1 VKFSKKPR
9 KGALTKEREMDD
21 KELRKMYRR
30 DAMDTSI
37 DAAISVYPELKK
49 LQSEVMAYAETRPL
63 GFTDEQMN
71 IYFNTHRSTYRARR
85 SELMHMGLIV
95 DSGVRQKMLNGRN
108 ATVWILIKFVKIK
121 HAE

>member
-1 VKFSKKPR
+1 MSEQDF
-9 KGALTKEREMDD
+9 
-21 KELRKMYRR
+21 RKMYRR

-37 DAAISVYPELKK
+37 DAAISVYPELKL

-71 IYFNTHRSTYRARR
+71 LHFNTHRSTYRARR

-95 DSGVRQKMLNGRN
+95 DSGVRRKMVNGRN
-108 ATVWILIKFVKIK
+108 ATVWILPKFKD
-121 HAE
+121 